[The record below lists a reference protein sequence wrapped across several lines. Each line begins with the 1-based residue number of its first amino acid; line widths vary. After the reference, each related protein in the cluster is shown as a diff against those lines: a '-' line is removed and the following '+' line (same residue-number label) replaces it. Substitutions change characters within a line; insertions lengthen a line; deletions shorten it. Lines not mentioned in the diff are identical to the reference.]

1 MIDSDNNI
9 KIIDFGFS
17 ISIPKEKKLSIYC
30 GTPSYM
36 APEMIKKLNYSGDS
50 VDVWALGILLF
61 TILNGRFP
69 FKGKN
74 FQ

>member
-1 MIDSDNNI
+1 MIDSDLNI

-17 ISIPKEKKLSIYC
+17 ITVSKEKKLCIFC

-36 APEMIKKLNYSGDS
+36 APEMIKKLDYQGQP
-50 VDVWALGILLF
+50 VDVWALGILLY

-69 FKGKN
+69 FKG
-74 FQ
+74 